1 MSSSQ
6 RTTPKAEKHIDPR
19 AARQDALSK
28 KRMKQKIISSEC
40 ARAQTATLELIKS
53 EPSYLS
59 VHIGNLT
66 KMYQIIQHILEKLKT
81 DYKLESHSVLNFLI
95 AQAGKRLAAAR
106 VLVGDGGW
114 KNLTDLVYDFGDLPQ
129 MPFID
134 GQIIDGTESLSEKEK
149 SILYISLEN
158 LEYLMSINNH
168 YVDESFFVNSL
179 ILHAYDN
186 TGIVRI
192 INMNDP
198 NDSSGTYSE
207 MRFITGRGFGGKVLN
222 CLPMIS
228 MRNNIKNIRVS
239 PVPVFDTDGEL
250 TPWFKKLS
258 ELSHPYQVT
267 RYPESVDDIKEEGLH
282 YIELSF
288 PQSGGT
294 SKKTRKKNRK
304 SKRKK
309 NRKRNKTRK

>member
-1 MSSSQ
+1 MSSFH
-6 RTTPKAEKHIDPR
+6 RTTPKAKKPIDPR
-19 AARQDALSK
+19 AARQEALSNERKEDK
-28 KRMKQKIISSEC
+28 KISREC
-40 ARAQTATLELIKS
+40 ARTQTATLELIKS

-66 KMYQIIQHILEKLKT
+66 KMYQIIQHILEELKT

-95 AQAGKRLAAAR
+95 AQAGKRLAAAQK
-106 VLVGDGGW
+106 VGGSGW
-114 KNLTDLVYDFGDLPQ
+114 KILTDLVYDFGDLPQ

-207 MRFITGRGFGGKVLN
+207 MRFITGRGFGGKVLK

-250 TPWFKKLS
+250 TPWVKKLS